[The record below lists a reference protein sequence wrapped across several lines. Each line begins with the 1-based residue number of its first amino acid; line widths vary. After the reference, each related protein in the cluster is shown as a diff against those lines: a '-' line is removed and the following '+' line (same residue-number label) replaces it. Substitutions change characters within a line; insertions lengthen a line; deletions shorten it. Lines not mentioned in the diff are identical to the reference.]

1 MGGNLTS
8 TSARFDPPFTS
19 KTNLLIGPRST
30 IMDRESGMSVS
41 LPASS
46 IRDDLNLVDHP
57 DLLGRKIMLKG
68 DIVEAYFGLPG
79 IKNITEYKFQ

>member
-1 MGGNLTS
+1 
-8 TSARFDPPFTS
+8 
-19 KTNLLIGPRST
+19 
-30 IMDRESGMSVS
+30 MDRESGMSVS